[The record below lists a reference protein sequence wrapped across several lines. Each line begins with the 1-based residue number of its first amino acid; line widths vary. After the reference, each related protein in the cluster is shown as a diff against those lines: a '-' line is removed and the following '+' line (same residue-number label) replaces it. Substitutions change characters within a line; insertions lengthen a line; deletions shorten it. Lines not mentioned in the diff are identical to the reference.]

1 MSDIVYFAKEVAPL
15 RIEQLEYLLEIYRQ
29 NSMKAAAEQLHMTP
43 QALSSTIKSLEQEL
57 NIKIFRRSNKGISL
71 TEEAKPVVE
80 FADTTIAGYL
90 QMLQSLQNNS
100 PAATIQKGPLV
111 LYVAPV
117 FLESIL
123 PFYITK
129 FKNDYPKV
137 SIELIQRNTLNISET
152 LQQNMTDYTIGAI
165 IVPYDGD
172 QLIHRYLPADY
183 NNFSFKILNR
193 NYYFACVP
201 KDSPF
206 AYQKTVSIKKL
217 LECPIVD
224 YCAGNAGTA
233 PLIPLLK
240 KYQPKFKTSL
250 TLSSI
255 SLWIEAIQNHTG
267 IGFINSLFT
276 RPDSIVRKQLDNL
289 VLLKL
294 KEPLITFNYFVYA
307 KHPAP
312 YVTAFL
318 NQFPDYIPKKNDP
331 EVFL

>member
-1 MSDIVYFAKEVAPL
+1 M
-15 RIEQLEYLLEIYRQ
+15 RTEQLEYLLEIHRR
-29 NSMKAAAEQLHMTP
+29 NSMKAAAEQLHITP
-43 QALSSTIKSLEQEL
+43 QALSSTIKNLEQEL

-71 TEEAKPVVE
+71 TEEGKFVVE
-80 FADTTIAGYL
+80 FADTTLTNYSH
-90 QMLQSLQNNS
+90 MVQNLHKTLTA
-100 PAATIQKGPLV
+100 PDFLKGPLI

-129 FKNDYPKV
+129 FKNDYPKI
-137 SIELIQRNTLNISET
+137 SIELIQRNTLSISET
-152 LQQNMTDYTIGAI
+152 LQQNMTENTLGAI
-165 IVPYDGD
+165 IVPYDGK
-172 QLIHRYLPADY
+172 QIISKYLPANQDD
-183 NNFSFKILNR
+183 FSFKILNR
-193 NYYFACVP
+193 NHYYACVP

-217 LECPIVD
+217 LDCPIVD

-240 KYQPKFKTSL
+240 QYQPNFKTSL

-255 SLWIEAIQNHTG
+255 SLWIEAIQNHMG

-276 RPDSIVRKQLDNL
+276 KPDSTVRKQLDNL

-294 KEPLITFNYFVYA
+294 KEPLITFNCFAYA
-307 KHPAP
+307 KNPALS
-312 YVTAFL
+312 VSVFL
-318 NQFPDYIPKKNDP
+318 KQFPDYMPKKNDP
-331 EVFL
+331 EIFL

>member
-1 MSDIVYFAKEVAPL
+1 M
-15 RIEQLEYLLEIYRQ
+15 RIEQLEFLLEIHRQ
-29 NSMKAAAEQLHMTP
+29 NSMKAAAEQLHITP
-43 QALSSTIKSLEQEL
+43 QALSSTIKNLEQEL

-71 TEEAKPVVE
+71 TEEGKPVVE
-80 FADTTIAGYL
+80 FAETTITSYFH
-90 QMLQSLQNNS
+90 MLQSLQNNS
-100 PAATIQKGPLV
+100 PASTLLKGPLV

-129 FKNDYPKV
+129 FKNDYPKI

-152 LQQNMTDYTIGAI
+152 LQQSMTDYTIGAI
-165 IVPYDGD
+165 IVPYDGK
-172 QLIHRYLPADY
+172 QLIHKYLPADY
-183 NNFSFKILNR
+183 KDFSFKVLNR
-193 NYYFACVP
+193 NHYYACVP

-217 LECPIVD
+217 LDCPIVD

-240 KYQPKFKTSL
+240 QYHPNFKTSL

-294 KEPLITFNYFVYA
+294 KEPLITFNCFAYA
-307 KHPAP
+307 QNPAP
-312 YVTAFL
+312 CVSIFL
-318 NQFPDYIPKKNDP
+318 NQFPKYIPKKTDP
-331 EVFL
+331 EIFL